1 MFELTYIHHDCF
13 LLRTKELGIVFDYWF
28 DPTDTAAEIP
38 PFVRNFPKELPLY
51 VLVSHFHKDHFNK
64 AIFRWVEVHP
74 DIRYVVSRDVAR
86 QVRYMLNPQSTYA
99 GNKIDPSIVTVLS
112 KLEIYSDSLLT
123 IQTFGSTDI
132 GNSYAITLKS
142 QNLKVFHAGDL
153 NCWAWRDEST
163 PEEIAAAEKAFRS
176 ELRPI
181 ADAFPEFDIAMFPVD
196 SRIGT
201 GYNEGARIFTR
212 MVNVKRFFPMHFTL
226 AETPE
231 MLEQRRRDAVAFTE
245 FAPDRGEFIG
255 LTEPYDTYSDED
267 RAITRSNTHKE
278 ETLQYSQ
285 SWFLSAGDTN
295 AEREMSLTLLSSKL
309 IDIATA
315 HANSIGIGNP
325 FMPND
330 HTGWV
335 LSRLTVEMADYPLVD
350 SRFRI
355 DTWVERWNRHYSERD
370 FCICDEAGNPY
381 GYARSIWMVLDTVT
395 HANAGLESLPFQEEY
410 LLPRECPI
418 ARPGKHRLMML
429 PSELNGDESRVV
441 VADPVP
447 ATYTFAYSDLDA
459 YRHVNTV
466 RYVTLL
472 MNQFSLEEHDDY
484 RVERMELSFL
494 CEGAYGMT
502 VEILRTA
509 VDSDHAD
516 VKITDFMLRSKA
528 DRHPILYARIFLR
541 RREAPIAS
549 L

>member
-28 DPTDTAAEIP
+28 DPTDTASDVP
-38 PFVRNFPKELPLY
+38 PFVRDFPKDLPLY

-64 AIFRWVEVHP
+64 AIFRWAEVHP
-74 DIRYVVSRDVAR
+74 DIHYVISRDVAR
-86 QVRYMLNPQSTYA
+86 QVRYMLNPLSRYA
-99 GNKIDPSIVTVLS
+99 GAKVAPEIVTVMS
-112 KLEIYSDSLLT
+112 KLEIYTDSLLT

-132 GNSYAITLKS
+132 GNSYAITIKS

-163 PEEIAAAEKAFRS
+163 PEEVASAERAFRS
-176 ELRPI
+176 EMRPI
-181 ADAFPEFDIAMFPVD
+181 ADAFPEFDVAMFPVD

-201 GYNEGARIFTR
+201 GYDQGAAIFTR

-226 AETPE
+226 ADDAE
-231 MLEQRRRDAVAFTE
+231 MLEQRRRDAVAFKRY
-245 FAPDRGEFIG
+245 APDRGEFIG

-267 RAITRSNTHKE
+267 RAISRAIHHKE
-278 ETLQYSQ
+278 EAMQYSH

-295 AEREMSLTLLSSKL
+295 AEREMSLTLLTSKL
-309 IDIATA
+309 IDISTA

-370 FCICDEAGNPY
+370 FCICDEAGNPF

-395 HANAGLESLPFQEEY
+395 HANAGLDSLPFREEY
-410 LLPRECPI
+410 ISSRDCPI
-418 ARPGKHRLMML
+418 QRPGKHRIMML
-429 PSELNGDESRVV
+429 PSELKGDESRIVM
-441 VADPVP
+441 ADSKP
-447 ATYTFAYSDLDA
+447 ALYTFAYSDLDA

-472 MNQFSLEEHDDY
+472 MNQFSLQEHDDF

-494 CEGAYGMT
+494 DEGAYGMT
-502 VEILRTA
+502 VEILRTE
-509 VDSDHAD
+509 VKGDSENM
-516 VKITDFMLRSKA
+516 KITDFMLRDRS
-528 DRHPILYARIFLR
+528 DRHPILYARLYLKR
-541 RREAPIAS
+541 RVAPIAS